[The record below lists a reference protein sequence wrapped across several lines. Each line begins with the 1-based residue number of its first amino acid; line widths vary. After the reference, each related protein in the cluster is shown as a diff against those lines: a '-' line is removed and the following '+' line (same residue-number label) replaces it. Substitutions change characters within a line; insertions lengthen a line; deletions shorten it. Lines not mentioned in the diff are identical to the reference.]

1 MARRIGISH
10 FLAALRI
17 KWRGY
22 PRSVNADKARRDK
35 VIEIMKA
42 RREKRVAPSETK
54 NAPMAVSCRGEQR
67 ENKQG

>member
-1 MARRIGISH
+1 MFMPLKFLISGKVDKNKSLP
-10 FLAALRI
+10 LAALRI

-42 RREKRVAPSETK
+42 RK
-54 NAPMAVSCRGEQR
+54 GEEGR
-67 ENKQG
+67 PF